1 MKYKIGLLVGA
12 TVAAGNAYAQSSV
25 TLYGVIDAAVRYSTN
40 QPSANGTKTL
50 VALNEGV
57 FNGGRWGLRGTEEL
71 GAGNKA
77 IFALE
82 SGFSY
87 DTGKSGQQGQLFGRQ
102 AWVGMSNSSLGTVK
116 VGRQYGS
123 TYTFIAQVDPIN
135 TANTAEISWETSL
148 IGLRYDNTIEYTNRW
163 GGFGVN
169 AQYALGEQAGN
180 ASRGRTMQFASTYT
194 AGGLVVGGAGQ
205 QSRDANGRDLTL
217 WTAGGKYKFGD
228 VTMHG
233 YYIDSRRDAGFI
245 VGASGT
251 NAPLANTSIGSNANT
266 AAGPNTQTSERHDR
280 AGVFGLTYQPSSAW
294 RFVATYM
301 RDNVA
306 GASRGASGLIQSAYF
321 VAMYSLSARTDVYL
335 EADRSWLS
343 GASVTDPNS
352 PLGPFAGASTRTGV
366 ALGMRTRF

>member
-1 MKYKIGLLVGA
+1 MKYKVSFMAVAAL
-12 TVAAGNAYAQSSV
+12 AAGNAYSQSSV
-25 TLYGVIDAAVRYSTN
+25 TLYGVIDAAVRFSTN
-40 QPSANGTKTL
+40 QPSANGPKKL

-57 FNGGRWGLRGTEEL
+57 FNGGRWGLRGTEDL

-102 AWVGMSNSSLGTVK
+102 AWVGMSNSALGTVK

-123 TYTFIAQVDPIN
+123 AYTFVAQVDPLG
-135 TANTAEISWETSL
+135 TANTSEITWETSL
-148 IGLRYDNTIEYTNRW
+148 FGLRYDNTVEYTNQW
-163 GGFGVN
+163 GGLTVN
-169 AQYALGEQAGN
+169 AQYSLGEQAGN
-180 ASRGRTMQFASTYT
+180 ASRGRTMQFASTYSS
-194 AGGLVVGGAGQ
+194 GGLVVGGAGQ

-217 WTAGGKYKFGD
+217 WTTGAKYKIGD
-228 VTMHG
+228 FTMHG
-233 YYIDSRRDAGFI
+233 YYVDSRRDAGFI
-245 VGASGT
+245 VGTNGT
-251 NAPLANTSIGSNANT
+251 TAPLANTSIGSNANT
-266 AAGPNTQTSERHDR
+266 VAGENTQTSLRHDR
-280 AGVFGLTYQPSSAW
+280 AGVVGLTYQPSSAW
-294 RFVATYM
+294 RFVAGYM

-306 GASRGASGLIQSAYF
+306 GASRGASGIIQSAYL

-335 EADRSWLS
+335 EADRSWLG

-352 PLGPFAGASTRTGV
+352 PLNLGSASTRTGV